1 MHQHYKIKKTE
12 EINGSIMLGKS
23 EERVRSKLYCCK
35 C

>member
-1 MHQHYKIKKTE
+1 
-12 EINGSIMLGKS
+12 MLVKL